1 MSFEQTINDGIK
13 AAMLAKDKIR
23 LDALRAVKSV
33 ILLEKTSEKPKEID
47 EAEGIKM
54 LQKLVKQRKE
64 TAEIYST
71 NNRQELADKELAE
84 VAILEEFLP
93 KQLSEAE
100 IEAAVRAIVT
110 ETGATGMKEMGKVM
124 GIASKQ
130 LAGKADG
137 KLIADLVNKIL
148 Q

>member
-1 MSFEQTINDGIK
+1 MSFEQIINDGIK
-13 AAMLAKDKIR
+13 AAMLAKEKIR
-23 LDALRAVKSV
+23 LDALRAVKAA

-64 TAEIYST
+64 TAEIYSK

-100 IEAAVRAIVT
+100 IEATVKAIVA

-124 GIASKQ
+124 GLASKQ

-137 KLIADLVNKIL
+137 KLIADLVKKIL

>member
-23 LDALRAVKSV
+23 LDALRAVKAV

-47 EAEGIKM
+47 EAEGIKI

-64 TAEIYST
+64 TAEIYSK

-84 VAILEEFLP
+84 VEILEEFLP

-100 IEAAVRAIVT
+100 IEATVKAIVV

-124 GIASKQ
+124 GLASKQ

-137 KLIADLVNKIL
+137 KLIADLVKKIL